1 MPISVLTAMKP
12 ICTAVWNSWTMIPRL
27 ARHGTPLLEQD
38 VAEGTDQKKEVLR
51 RSKSGVPFPSLHANK
66 WYQN

>member
-12 ICTAVWNSWTMIPRL
+12 ICTAVWNSRTMIPRL

-38 VAEGTDQKKEVLR
+38 VAESTDQKK
-51 RSKSGVPFPSLHANK
+51 RSTEKI
-66 WYQN
+66 

>member
-12 ICTAVWNSWTMIPRL
+12 ICTAVWDSRTTL
-27 ARHGTPLLEQD
+27 VRHGTPLLEQD

-51 RSKSGVPFPSLHANK
+51 RSKSDVPLPSLHASK
-66 WYQN
+66 RYQN